1 MPYKQLT
8 GSFPYRTYRIPKSH
22 RCGRCRSFHNTASG
36 KTHKLWTHSLKLCE
50 DLGMEPL
57 YVCNCGMTCQG
68 RKSVLLEGEALDEM
82 VQDTLDAI
90 NMLSALRKANGE
102 GFVLLWGIRNPL
114 K

>member
-1 MPYKQLT
+1 MERPSKL
-8 GSFPYRTYRIPKSH
+8 FVWHYRSTL
-22 RCGRCRSFHNTASG
+22 GLGFHEY
-36 KTHKLWTHSLKLCE
+36 LQLCE

-90 NMLSALRKANGE
+90 EYAIGSKESKWE
-102 GFVLLWGIRNPL
+102 GFVLLWGIGTL
-114 K
+114 